1 MSCVS
6 QARARAGQLLFLR
19 RNDLRGHGLAGTC
32 GLAGTDL
39 LYPSLCSCQQ
49 TGLAGTDLL
58 YPSPCSCQ
66 QKNRG
71 TDTKGPSPCPP
82 KNRGTDTKGPSPC
95 PPSVPLFMPAE
106 KQGDR
111 HKRTVPM
118 SPQKD
123 RPHVPKDRPHVSMSP
138 CLLRWT
144 RFFDLEQVVNPGR
157 KVFSQQSG
165 GSDDDR
171 HFSSGDDDHFALE
184 RPVHSF
190 LRGLYRGDL
199 FS

>member
-19 RNDLRGHGLAGTC
+19 RNDLRGRGLAGVTC
-32 GLAGTDL
+32 GD
-39 LYPSLCSCQQ
+39 
-49 TGLAGTDLL
+49 
-58 YPSPCSCQ
+58 
-66 QKNRG
+66 
-71 TDTKGPSPCPP
+71 GPFV
-82 KNRGTDTKGPSPC
+82 
-95 PPSVPLFMPAE
+95 SVPLFMPV
-106 KQGDR
+106 KKHGNRDLR
-111 HKRTVPM
+111 GRTFCIRPLVHA
-118 SPQKD
+118 SRKTWGQTQKD
-123 RPHVPKDRPHVSMSP
+123 RPHVPPMSP

-144 RFFDLEQVVNPGR
+144 RFFDLEQVVDPGR

-184 RPVHSF
+184 RPVYAF

>member
-19 RNDLRGHGLAGTC
+19 RNDLRVTCGGDLRGRTFCIRPLVHASKKTWGQGLAG
-32 GLAGTDL
+32 
-39 LYPSLCSCQQ
+39 P
-49 TGLAGTDLL
+49 DLL

-66 QKNRG
+66 QKNMG
-71 TDTKGPSPCPP
+71 TDTKGPSPC
-82 KNRGTDTKGPSPC
+82 
-95 PPSVPLFMPAE
+95 L
-106 KQGDR
+106 
-111 HKRTVPM
+111 
-118 SPQKD
+118 
-123 RPHVPKDRPHVSMSP
+123 PHVSYP

-144 RFFDLEQVVNPGR
+144 RFFDLEQVVDPGR

-184 RPVHSF
+184 RPVYAF

>member
-19 RNDLRGHGLAGTC
+19 RNDLRVTC
-32 GLAGTDL
+32 GGDL
-39 LYPSLCSCQQ
+39 RGRTFCIRPLVHASKKTWGQTRKDRPHVSL
-49 TGLAGTDLL
+49 
-58 YPSPCSCQ
+58 PI
-66 QKNRG
+66 
-71 TDTKGPSPCPP
+71 
-82 KNRGTDTKGPSPC
+82 
-95 PPSVPLFMPAE
+95 E
-106 KQGDR
+106 KHGDR

-118 SPQKD
+118 SPPCLPTKG
-123 RPHVPKDRPHVSMSP
+123 PSPCLPHVSYP

-144 RFFDLEQVVNPGR
+144 RFFDLEQVVDPGR

-184 RPVHSF
+184 RPVYAF
-190 LRGLYRGDL
+190 LRDLYRGDL

>member
-71 TDTKGPSPCPP
+71 TDTKGPSPCP
-82 KNRGTDTKGPSPC
+82 
-95 PPSVPLFMPAE
+95 
-106 KQGDR
+106 
-111 HKRTVPM
+111 HKRTVP
-118 SPQKD
+118 
-123 RPHVPKDRPHVSMSP
+123 MSP

-144 RFFDLEQVVNPGR
+144 RFFDLEQVVDPGR

-184 RPVHSF
+184 RPVYAF

>member
-1 MSCVS
+1 MTCGDV
-6 QARARAGQLLFLR
+6 
-19 RNDLRGHGLAGTC
+19 DLRGRIFCIRPLVHTSRR
-32 GLAGTDL
+32 DL
-39 LYPSLCSCQQ
+39 RGRTFCIRPLVHTSKKTWGQ
-49 TGLAGTDLL
+49 GLAGTDLL

-66 QKNRG
+66 QKNMG

-95 PPSVPLFMPAE
+95 L
-106 KQGDR
+106 
-111 HKRTVPM
+111 
-118 SPQKD
+118 
-123 RPHVPKDRPHVSMSP
+123 SP

-144 RFFDLEQVVNPGR
+144 RFFDLEQVVDPGR

-184 RPVHSF
+184 RPVYAF

>member
-19 RNDLRGHGLAGTC
+19 RNDLRVTCGGTC
-32 GLAGTDL
+32 GDGSFVSVPLFMPADGTCGD
-39 LYPSLCSCQQ
+39 
-49 TGLAGTDLL
+49 
-58 YPSPCSCQ
+58 
-66 QKNRG
+66 
-71 TDTKGPSPCPP
+71 GPFV
-82 KNRGTDTKGPSPC
+82 
-95 PPSVPLFMPAE
+95 SVPLFMPAE
-106 KQGDR
+106 KHGDR

-118 SPQKD
+118 SPPSRKTWGQTQKD
-123 RPHVPKDRPHVSMSP
+123 RPHVPPMSP

-144 RFFDLEQVVNPGR
+144 RFFDLEQVVDPGR

-184 RPVHSF
+184 RPVHAF
-190 LRGLYRGDL
+190 LRGLYGGDL

>member
-19 RNDLRGHGLAGTC
+19 RNDLRGH

-71 TDTKGPSPCPP
+71 TDTKGPSPCPH
-82 KNRGTDTKGPSPC
+82 
-95 PPSVPLFMPAE
+95 MPAE

-118 SPQKD
+118 SP
-123 RPHVPKDRPHVSMSP
+123 PPMSP

-144 RFFDLEQVVNPGR
+144 RFFDLEQVVDPGR

>member
-19 RNDLRGHGLAGTC
+19 RNDLRGHGLAGT
-32 GLAGTDL
+32 DL
-39 LYPSLCSCQQ
+39 LGDLRGRTFCIRPLVHAR
-49 TGLAGTDLL
+49 GLVGTDLL

-71 TDTKGPSPCPP
+71 TDTKGPSPCP
-82 KNRGTDTKGPSPC
+82 
-95 PPSVPLFMPAE
+95 
-106 KQGDR
+106 
-111 HKRTVPM
+111 HKRTVP
-118 SPQKD
+118 
-123 RPHVPKDRPHVSMSP
+123 MSP

-144 RFFDLEQVVNPGR
+144 RFFDLEQVVDPGR

-184 RPVHSF
+184 RPVYAF

>member
-19 RNDLRGHGLAGTC
+19 RNDLRVTWTCGDGSFVSVPLFIPADGTCRDGPFVSVPLFMPADGTC
-32 GLAGTDL
+32 GDGSFVSVPLFMPADGTCGD
-39 LYPSLCSCQQ
+39 
-49 TGLAGTDLL
+49 
-58 YPSPCSCQ
+58 
-66 QKNRG
+66 
-71 TDTKGPSPCPP
+71 GPFV
-82 KNRGTDTKGPSPC
+82 
-95 PPSVPLFMPAE
+95 SVPLFMPAE
-106 KQGDR
+106 KHGDR

-118 SPQKD
+118 SP
-123 RPHVPKDRPHVSMSP
+123 P

-144 RFFDLEQVVNPGR
+144 RFFDLEQVVDPGR

-184 RPVHSF
+184 RPVYAF

>member
-19 RNDLRGHGLAGTC
+19 RNDLRVTCGGDLRGRTFCIRPLVHASRKQRDRHDLRGRTFWGTC
-32 GLAGTDL
+32 GD
-39 LYPSLCSCQQ
+39 
-49 TGLAGTDLL
+49 
-58 YPSPCSCQ
+58 
-66 QKNRG
+66 
-71 TDTKGPSPCPP
+71 GPFV
-82 KNRGTDTKGPSPC
+82 
-95 PPSVPLFMPAE
+95 SVPLFMPAE
-106 KQGDR
+106 KHGDR

-118 SPQKD
+118 SP
-123 RPHVPKDRPHVSMSP
+123 PMSP
-138 CLLRWT
+138 CLLRWI
-144 RFFDLEQVVNPGR
+144 RFFDLEQVVDPGR

-171 HFSSGDDDHFALE
+171 HFSSGDDNHFALE

-190 LRGLYRGDL
+190 LRGLYGGDL